1 MAKIDAQE
9 KTILEYL
16 SKNKFL
22 IPLYQRPYTWEQE
35 QCEELWNDIVDF
47 FIENKDFIFN
57 NDDKK
62 YFLGSIVLYEDKCK
76 QNIIDGQQRTT
87 TLSLLI
93 CALYDKAFN
102 QHNPAIAGLVSSLAA
117 CLWDADKIAGTV
129 DYSKFH
135 LESEVA
141 IDEDNKKLHSILSYN
156 YKIPKN
162 VNIDALIKKAESNYE
177 KNYLFFI
184 KKSDEFAKEYP
195 PDWEKLCIV
204 ILNNCIVLP
213 LECQGNNENDRFDN
227 ALRIFNTLNNRG
239 IPLSDADIFKGEI
252 IKNKKAKEEREIFIN
267 DWKELE
273 EQIDMQFLFVQ
284 YTHVLR
290 ARDENSSK
298 EIGLRKFYTTSKYK
312 DKLNDSKVMEEIMEE
327 IKELASFWLGYYDKN
342 LSLHAKQMFDV
353 LKFYPNEYW
362 KALVSAYYFYCRD
375 KEIDFF
381 NDDTLLP
388 FLQKSIANLL
398 IKYINKATVNTIKD
412 PVFNAYVSLYKN
424 DNGKIDFKTD
434 SKEIINND
442 TTFKLD
448 FFKANKLISSL
459 ITLNLYIK
467 YSEQEIINDRQI
479 EHIFPKTTMW
489 RKSYTGWDKEEAK
502 PYIESI
508 GNKMLLEERLNIWAS
523 NKYFDEKIEE
533 YEKSKILEA
542 QDLAKYPKGDWLKED
557 IENRNEE
564 IYERL
569 LEFFKENV

>member
-35 QCEELWNDIVDF
+35 QCEDLWNDIVDF
-47 FIENKDFIFN
+47 FIENKDNNFNN

-62 YFLGSIVLYEDKCK
+62 YFLGSIVLYKDKGK

-93 CALYDKAFN
+93 CALYDKAFKQN
-102 QHNPAIAGLVSSLAA
+102 NKAIQGLVSSLED
-117 CLWDADKIAGTV
+117 CLWDSDPISGEV

-141 IDEDNKKLHSILSYN
+141 IDEDNKKLRSILSYG
-156 YKIPKN
+156 YDTPKPED
-162 VNIDALIKKAESNYE
+162 IDTLIKKTESNYE

-184 KKSDEFAKEYP
+184 KKSNEFAQQYP
-195 PDWEKLCIV
+195 TDWEKLCIV
-204 ILNNCIVLP
+204 ILNYCIVLP

-252 IKNKKAKEEREIFIN
+252 IKNKKIKEEREIFIS

-290 ARDENSSK
+290 ARDKDSSK

-312 DKLNDSKVMEEIMEE
+312 DKLNDIKVMEE
-327 IKELASFWLGYYDKN
+327 IKELASFWLGDYDKN
-342 LSLHAKQMFDV
+342 LSLPAKQMFDV

-362 KALVSAYYFYCRD
+362 KALVSAYYFYCKD
-375 KEIDFF
+375 KEINFF
-381 NDDTLLP
+381 DDNTILP
-388 FLQKSIANLL
+388 FLKRSIANLL
-398 IKYINKATVNTIKD
+398 IKYINKATVNAIKD
-412 PVFNAYVSLYKN
+412 PVFNAYVSLYRN

-434 SKEIINND
+434 SKEIINNEI
-442 TTFKLD
+442 TFKSD
-448 FFKANKLISSL
+448 FFKANKLISCL
-459 ITLNLYIK
+459 IALNLYIK
-467 YSEQEIINDRQI
+467 HPKQEIINDRQI

-542 QDLAKYPKGDWLKED
+542 QDLAKYSKGDWLKDD
-557 IENRNEE
+557 IEKRNEE
-564 IYERL
+564 IYIRL
-569 LEFFKENV
+569 LKFFQENV